1 MESKNVISLQDGTVL
16 ELTKEELSQ
25 AGLFAGRED
34 IVGIAFQRGLKI
46 IRKESFARCVNL
58 KSVSLPLGLKAIEA
72 DAFAGCTSLEE
83 VTLPDSLMVIEAG
96 AFADTAVKEMVV
108 PDKVERIKARTFA
121 GCRKLERLAVPNVKA
136 GSFDY
141 SALSGC
147 DIKDFICDDE
157 VRREYEEYLYKTDW
171 RSHMFFREESLASL
185 DSFIND
191 TPLEIPMV
199 WHIYR
204 KGCLCGP
211 YFTTRQAYDGLM
223 EHVDMEDGKEMF
235 VKNLVLCYGLG
246 HSFYSESLW
255 EYNIIGYEL
264 KGLEPGMPFYL
275 VQADLHHSA
284 SFYHSTLLLGIFGK
298 DSQARTC
305 CRKNRS
311 YHSYPYS
318 QGKPEIVTFDQNAG
332 QYHGEVQIDCYNGYY
347 RFE

>member
-16 ELTKEELSQ
+16 EPTKEELSQ

-34 IVGIAFQRGLKI
+34 
-46 IRKESFARCVNL
+46 
-58 KSVSLPLGLKAIEA
+58 
-72 DAFAGCTSLEE
+72 
-83 VTLPDSLMVIEAG
+83 
-96 AFADTAVKEMVV
+96 
-108 PDKVERIKARTFA
+108 
-121 GCRKLERLAVPNVKA
+121 
-136 GSFDY
+136 
-141 SALSGC
+141 
-147 DIKDFICDDE
+147 
-157 VRREYEEYLYKTDW
+157 
-171 RSHMFFREESLASL
+171 
-185 DSFIND
+185 
-191 TPLEIPMV
+191 
-199 WHIYR
+199 
-204 KGCLCGP
+204 
-211 YFTTRQAYDGLM
+211 
-223 EHVDMEDGKEMF
+223 
-235 VKNLVLCYGLG
+235 
-246 HSFYSESLW
+246 
-255 EYNIIGYEL
+255 IIGYEL